1 MVNIWLI
8 RPGEEARLWEEFQNK
23 KCIAIGWEDDSYSK
37 YQSLADVRLVH
48 GMNNANSIWYFYK
61 HMKIGDIAVAIKGQK
76 GIQGIGKIT
85 SRYIEPNDPQNPGIE
100 YGHVRFVEWLIV
112 GKVRN
117 LSYNLPQK
125 TITPL
130 NDNWKWEEI
139 KNEYIQI
146 DGKYKEIFA
155 ELESGSKIDISQ
167 LIKSFI
173 SELDSDD
180 LKNRRNE
187 FIARSENVRNKIR
200 TENIESLTEE
210 DIFEI
215 LKNTEATSLGSLEFD
230 RIIQENDGF
239 DKLKRKLVDVLETT
253 SLAESDVSNLFTS
266 FSGLGRAYSTELMCL
281 KQPDKFW
288 IWNSRTD
295 KLFSKMNID
304 IGQNLSA
311 GKKYVAMQTYISD
324 VLQEL
329 KNNGLEDATYL
340 DVNLFARWLKD
351 KDGSI
356 VSNSTTDAV
365 NVEVNPLLADAI
377 SHTKN
382 VILYGPPGTGKTY
395 AVQQFMRYFLA
406 DQLSKPKSFDEIK
419 MEYLQDLT
427 WYQIIALSMYL
438 KDKDEKVKLA
448 DLKKDELVSF
458 YFERIK
464 ERASKLSRSL
474 GAVLQIYSNP
484 ESATVKYSNKR
495 SPALFDRTDKN
506 EWYLLPDGVEYVET
520 NLPEIID
527 ILSKKNW
534 VDEERTIEQFCTF
547 VTFHQSYGYEDFI
560 EGLKPVVNDNGD
572 VSYRVEAGVFKEIS
586 ERARHDSEN
595 NYVLV
600 IDEINRGNI
609 AKIFGELIT
618 LIEDDKRSD
627 LNKKGL
633 SVKLP
638 YSKTEFSVPS
648 NLYIL
653 GTMNTADRSIA
664 LLDIALRRRFT
675 FLEIMP
681 DYSIIEFDVGG
692 VNIASLLEGLN
703 ITVSALIDR
712 DHQIGHSYFCDLADL
727 EEDLAKDKL
736 YFIWYKKIIPLLQEY
751 FYNDWEQLK
760 LILGDFVVENGTSRV
775 PALKDKIVNK
785 SYEIRD
791 FEKDWTAFSRAL
803 KHIYAEDKE
812 SIATQE
818 LVEPAIVTN
827 PVEE

>member
-23 KCIAIGWEDDSYSK
+23 KCIAIGWEADSYSK
-37 YQSLADVRLVH
+37 YQSLADVKQQY
-48 GMNNANSIWYFYK
+48 GSNDANSIWYFYK
-61 HMKIGDIAVAIKGQK
+61 DMKIGDIAVAIKGQK
-76 GIQGIGKIT
+76 RILGIGKIT
-85 SRYIEPNDPQNPGIE
+85 SEYIEPNDPQNPGIE
-100 YGHVRFVEWLIV
+100 YGHVRSVEWLIV
-112 GKVRN
+112 GKLGD

-125 TITPL
+125 TITPIK
-130 NDNWKWEEI
+130 DTWKWEEI

-146 DGKYKEIFA
+146 DGEYKEIFA
-155 ELESGSKIDISQ
+155 ELESGDKVDLSQ
-167 LIKSFI
+167 FIRSFI
-173 SELDSDD
+173 FELNSDE

-187 FIARSENVRNKIR
+187 FIVRSENVRNKIR
-200 TENIESLTEE
+200 TETVDSLTEE

-239 DKLKRKLVDVLETT
+239 DKFKRKLVDVLKTT
-253 SLAESDVSNLFTS
+253 SLDESDVSNLFTS
-266 FSGLGRAYSTELMCL
+266 FNGLGRAYSTELMCL

-288 IWNSRTD
+288 IWNSLTD
-295 KLFSKMNID
+295 KLFSKMNVD
-304 IGQNLSA
+304 IGQNLSP
-311 GKKYVAMQTYISD
+311 GKKYLAMQKYVSD
-324 VLQEL
+324 ILQDL

-340 DVNLFARWLKD
+340 DVNLFARWLKE
-351 KDGSI
+351 KDVSI
-356 VSNSTTDAV
+356 GSNSTTDTTSILD
-365 NVEVNPLLADAI
+365 NPLLTGAL

-395 AVQQFMRYFLA
+395 TVQQFMKSFLA

-419 MEYLQDLT
+419 TEYLQDLT
-427 WYQIIALSMYL
+427 WYQITALSMYL
-438 KDKDEKVKLA
+438 NHKDEKIKLT
-448 DLKKDELVSF
+448 DLRKDDLIAF
-458 YFERIK
+458 YFERVK
-464 ERASKLSRSL
+464 ENASNLSRSL
-474 GAVLQIYSNP
+474 GATLQIYSNP
-484 ESATVKYSNKR
+484 NSETVKYANKHT
-495 SPALFDRTDKN
+495 PALFDRTNQN
-506 EWYLLPDGVEYVET
+506 EWYLIPDGAEYVET
-520 NLPEIID
+520 NLSEIID
-527 ILSKKNW
+527 VLSKKNIIT
-534 VDEERTIEQFCTF
+534 EERTIEQFCTF

-572 VSYRVEAGVFKEIS
+572 VSYKVEAGVFKEIS
-586 ERARHDSEN
+586 ERARHDPEN

-618 LIEDDKRSD
+618 LIEDDKRSEA
-627 LNKKGL
+627 NKKGL

-681 DYSIIEFDVGG
+681 DYSIIEFNVGG
-692 VNIASLLEGLN
+692 VNIDSLLEGLN
-703 ITVSALIDR
+703 ITISALIDR

-760 LILGDFVVENGTSRV
+760 LILGDFVVENGTHRV

-791 FEKDWTAFSRAL
+791 FEGDWDAFSRAL
-803 KHIYAEDKE
+803 NKIYAGEQDFTVDKDILSSE
-812 SIATQE
+812 NVD
-818 LVEPAIVTN
+818 LL
-827 PVEE
+827 

>member
-23 KCIAIGWEDDSYSK
+23 KCIAIGWEADSYSK
-37 YQSLADVRLVH
+37 YQSLADVKQQY
-48 GMNNANSIWYFYK
+48 GSNDANSIWYFYK
-61 HMKIGDIAVAIKGQK
+61 DMKIGDIAVAIKGQK
-76 GIQGIGKIT
+76 RILGIGKIT
-85 SRYIEPNDPQNPGIE
+85 SEYIEPNNPQNPGIE
-100 YGHVRFVEWLIV
+100 YGHVRSVEWLVV
-112 GKVRN
+112 GKLGD

-125 TITPL
+125 TITPIK
-130 NDNWKWEEI
+130 DTWKWEEI

-146 DGKYKEIFA
+146 DGEYKEIFA
-155 ELESGSKIDISQ
+155 ELESGDKVDLSQ
-167 LIKSFI
+167 FIRSFI
-173 SELDSDD
+173 SELNSDE

-187 FIARSENVRNKIR
+187 FIVRSENVRNKIR
-200 TENIESLTEE
+200 TETVDSLTEE

-239 DKLKRKLVDVLETT
+239 DKFKRKLVDVLKTT
-253 SLAESDVSNLFTS
+253 SLDESDVSNLFTS
-266 FSGLGRAYSTELMCL
+266 FNGLGRAYSTELMCL

-288 IWNSRTD
+288 IWNSLTD
-295 KLFSKMNID
+295 KLFSKMNVD
-304 IGQNLSA
+304 IGQNLSP
-311 GKKYVAMQTYISD
+311 GKKYLAMQKYVSD
-324 VLQEL
+324 ILQDL

-340 DVNLFARWLKD
+340 DVNLFARWLKE
-351 KDGSI
+351 KDVSI
-356 VSNSTTDAV
+356 GSNSTTDTTSILD
-365 NVEVNPLLADAI
+365 NPLLTGAL

-395 AVQQFMRYFLA
+395 TVQQFMKSFLA

-419 MEYLQDLT
+419 TEYLQDLT
-427 WYQIIALSMYL
+427 WYQITALSMYL
-438 KDKDEKVKLA
+438 NHKDEKIKLT
-448 DLKKDELVSF
+448 DLRKDDLIAF
-458 YFERIK
+458 YFERVK
-464 ERASKLSRSL
+464 ENASNLSRSL
-474 GAVLQIYSNP
+474 GATLQIYSNP
-484 ESATVKYSNKR
+484 NSETVKYANKHT
-495 SPALFDRTDKN
+495 PALFDRTNQN
-506 EWYLLPDGVEYVET
+506 EWYLIPDGAEYVET
-520 NLPEIID
+520 NLSEIID
-527 ILSKKNW
+527 VLSKKNIIT
-534 VDEERTIEQFCTF
+534 EERTIEQFCTF

-560 EGLKPVVNDNGD
+560 EGFKPVVNDNGD

-586 ERARHDSEN
+586 ERARHDPEN

-618 LIEDDKRSD
+618 LIEDDKRSEA
-627 LNKKGL
+627 NKKGL

-638 YSKTEFSVPS
+638 YSKKEFSVPS

-712 DHQIGHSYFCDLADL
+712 DHQIGHSYFCDLADQ

-760 LILGDFVVENGTSRV
+760 LILGDFVVENGTHRV

-791 FEKDWTAFSRAL
+791 FEGDWDAFSRAL
-803 KHIYAEDKE
+803 KKIYAGEQKIENSKE
-812 SIATQE
+812 VASLEFVDEA
-818 LVEPAIVTN
+818 
-827 PVEE
+827 

>member
-85 SRYIEPNDPQNPGIE
+85 SRYIEPNDPQNPGME
-100 YGHVRFVEWLIV
+100 YGHVRFVEWLVV
-112 GKVRN
+112 GKVRD

-130 NDNWKWEEI
+130 KDNWKWEEI
-139 KNEYIQI
+139 KNEYIQL

-155 ELESGSKIDISQ
+155 ELESENKIDLSQ
-167 LIKSFI
+167 LIKTFV
-173 SELDSDD
+173 SELDSDE
-180 LKNRRNE
+180 LKDSRND
-187 FIARSENVRNKIR
+187 FIARSENVHNKIR
-200 TENIESLTEE
+200 TENVDSLTEE
-210 DIFEI
+210 DIFDI

-239 DKLKRKLVDVLETT
+239 DKFKRKLVDVLETT
-253 SLAESDVSNLFTS
+253 SLDESDVSNLFTS
-266 FSGLGRAYSTELMCL
+266 FKGLGRAYSTELMCL

-288 IWNSRTD
+288 IWNSLTD
-295 KLFSKMNID
+295 KLFSKMNVD
-304 IGQNLSA
+304 SGQNLSP
-311 GKKYVAMQTYISD
+311 GKKYLAMQQYVSD
-324 VLQEL
+324 ILQDL

-340 DVNLFARWLKD
+340 DVNLFARWLKE
-351 KDGSI
+351 KDVSIGSNNNI
-356 VSNSTTDAV
+356 TDTTAILD
-365 NVEVNPLLADAI
+365 NPLLTGAL

-395 AVQQFMRYFLA
+395 TVQQFIKTFLA
-406 DQLSKPKSFDEIK
+406 GQLSKPKSFDDIK

-427 WYQIIALSMYL
+427 WYQITALSMYL
-438 KDKDEKVKLA
+438 MGKEKKIKVA
-448 DLKKDELVSF
+448 DLKSDEFIIF
-458 YFERIK
+458 YSDRIK
-464 ERASKLSRSL
+464 EREKGLSQSL
-474 GAVLQIYSNP
+474 WATLQIHSNP
-484 ESATVKYSNKR
+484 NSKNVKYERR
-495 SPALFDRTDKN
+495 SSPILFDKTEN
-506 EWYLLPDGVEYVET
+506 SEWYLLPDGIEYVET
-520 NLPEIID
+520 NLSEIVD
-527 ILSKKNW
+527 VLSSKKG
-534 VDEERTIEQFCTF
+534 VSEEKTIEQFCTF

-586 ERARHDSEN
+586 ERARHDTEN

-618 LIEDDKRSD
+618 LIEDDKRSEA
-627 LNKKGL
+627 NKKGL

-681 DYSIIEFDVGG
+681 DYSIIEFNVGG
-692 VNIASLLEGLN
+692 VNIDSLLEGLN

-760 LILGDFVVENGTSRV
+760 LILGDFVVENGTHRV

-791 FEKDWTAFSRAL
+791 FEGDWDAFSRAL
-803 KHIYAEDKE
+803 NKIYAGEQDFTVDKE
-812 SIATQE
+812 ISSSENVNA
-818 LVEPAIVTN
+818 L
-827 PVEE
+827 